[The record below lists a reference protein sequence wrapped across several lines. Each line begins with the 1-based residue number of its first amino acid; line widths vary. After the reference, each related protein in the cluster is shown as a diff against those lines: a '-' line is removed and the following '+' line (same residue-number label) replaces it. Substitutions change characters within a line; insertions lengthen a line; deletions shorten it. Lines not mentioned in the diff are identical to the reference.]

1 MHTTFAALVKK
12 ARSYRRFNESDP
24 IPPQRVRELVDLV
37 RFVPSA
43 ANQQPLRYRI
53 VVEAGE
59 RQQLFRHL
67 KWAAALKDW
76 GGPVES
82 QRPTAYIVICA
93 PIGKNPATD
102 VGIAAQTIQ
111 LAATESGYAACMLG
125 AIDRPGIHAAFA
137 LPKDL
142 EVQLVIALGRP
153 GETIVL
159 EDLAPGETRA
169 YWRTPDQVHH
179 VPNARWKKCCSDAK
193 GGSTDAIPVNR

>member
-1 MHTTFAALVKK
+1 MDTAFAALVKK

-24 IPPQRVRELVDLV
+24 IPPQMVRELVDWVRLV
-37 RFVPSA
+37 SSA

-53 VVEAGE
+53 VTDVGE
-59 RQQLFRHL
+59 REQLFRHL

-76 GGPVES
+76 GGPVEG

-93 PIGKNPATD
+93 PVGKSPATD

-111 LAATESGYAACMLG
+111 LAATDLGYGACMLG
-125 AIDRPGIHAAFA
+125 ASDRPGIHAAFA

-142 EVQLVIALGRP
+142 EVQLVVALGWP

-159 EDLAPGETRA
+159 EDHVPGDTRV

-179 VPNARWKKCCSDAK
+179 VPKRTLDE
-193 GGSTDAIPVNR
+193 VLL